1 MMILQGRKN
10 PRAAFQVVDQLN
22 NNGPGVAQPS
32 PGLIAKT
39 KRHFLVRGRLYA
51 SIKTQCIWPRRKRG
65 GTFCQ
70 VVKKTRPHLCYDTRL
85 VAKDARD
92 VGILGNVSVHRS
104 PRGGWSHLHIS
115 AEAAC
120 KVSYMSSTS
129 LPLCPRPSYT
139 QFLALVCFLFISK
152 IQVLSKASIF

>member
-1 MMILQGRKN
+1 MILQGRKN

-22 NNGPGVAQPS
+22 NNGPGVAQRS

-70 VVKKTRPHLCYDTRL
+70 VVKKARPHFGWDTRL

-92 VGILGNVSVHRS
+92 VGNMSECPPRSTWWVVTYLRKPLVKSVTCLR
-104 PRGGWSHLHIS
+104 LH
-115 AEAAC
+115 
-120 KVSYMSSTS
+120 
-129 LPLCPRPSYT
+129 
-139 QFLALVCFLFISK
+139 FH
-152 IQVLSKASIF
+152 QVLDPHIHSFRLSLFFIHFQNLGFV